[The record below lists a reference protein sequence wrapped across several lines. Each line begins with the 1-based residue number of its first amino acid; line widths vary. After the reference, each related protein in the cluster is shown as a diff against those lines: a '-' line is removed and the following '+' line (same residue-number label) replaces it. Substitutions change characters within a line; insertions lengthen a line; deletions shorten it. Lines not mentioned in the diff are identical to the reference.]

1 MSKRIL
7 IATHVMPLE
16 FEMFERFIQYYI
28 NTFKYLDP
36 NKDKITLYITLNL
49 NPELTDWD
57 NSELKP
63 QWFIDR
69 FTNLLKLLPVHMQV
83 IVDDS
88 FWGTTQQKREVI
100 KMDYDYFIFVDPD
113 IAVHEQLLKIQL
125 MAAERLSGPFVI
137 SPNIPRWWDASW
149 DYIVH
154 PDFKNEEFSQFK
166 DLTLWDKTFKQD
178 VQSVDLKLIKA
189 FKFGCGMHTLYSK
202 EFWDVIG
209 IPEEFGG
216 YGSEDTFAMNAAAL
230 ARKAQIDVRQYVLDG
245 IYITE
250 DRDET
255 RRTPSYVDKI
265 KVADRKKD
273 YQENSKD
280 LMKNLLHNYA
290 LSLGL
295 RVK

>member
-1 MSKRIL
+1 MIKKTL
-7 IATHVMPLE
+7 IVTHVMPLE
-16 FEMFERFIQYYI
+16 IEMFERFISYYT

-36 NKDKITLYITLNL
+36 SRDSITLYVTLNL
-49 NPELTDWD
+49 NPELTDW
-57 NSELKP
+57 NASELKP
-63 QWFIDR
+63 QWFINK
-69 FTNLLKLLPVHMQV
+69 FTKALEGVPSYLQ
-83 IVDDS
+83 IVVDNS
-88 FWGTTQQKREVI
+88 LWGTTQQKREVI

-154 PDFKNEEFSQFK
+154 PDFKQNEFSQFK
-166 DLTLWDKTFKQD
+166 DLSLWDKTFQQKIG
-178 VQSVDLKLIKA
+178 SVDLKLTKS

-202 EFWDVIG
+202 EFWNTIG

-216 YGSEDTFAMNAAAL
+216 YGSEDTFAMMASFI
-230 ARKAQIDVRQYVLDG
+230 ARKAGIDVRQYVLDG

-255 RRTPSYVDKI
+255 RRTPSYKDKI
-265 KVADRKKD
+265 VVADKKEE
-273 YQENSKD
+273 YQGNSND
-280 LMKNLLHNYA
+280 LMDKLLYNFA
-290 LSLGL
+290 KSLGINA
-295 RVK
+295 K

>member
-1 MSKRIL
+1 MIKKTL
-7 IATHVMPLE
+7 IVTHVMPLE
-16 FEMFERFIQYYI
+16 IEMFERFISYYT

-36 NKDKITLYITLNL
+36 SRDSITLYVTLNL
-49 NPELTDWD
+49 NPELTDW
-57 NSELKP
+57 NASELKP
-63 QWFIDR
+63 QWFINK
-69 FTNLLKLLPVHMQV
+69 FTKALEGVPSYLQ
-83 IVDDS
+83 IVVDNS
-88 FWGTTQQKREVI
+88 LWGTTQQKREVI

-154 PDFKNEEFSQFK
+154 PDFKQNEFSQFK
-166 DLTLWDKTFKQD
+166 DLSLWDKTFQQKIG
-178 VQSVDLKLIKA
+178 SVDLKLTKS

-202 EFWDVIG
+202 EFWNTIG

-216 YGSEDTFAMNAAAL
+216 YGSEDTFAMMASFI
-230 ARKAQIDVRQYVLDG
+230 ARKAGIDVRQYVLDG

-255 RRTPSYVDKI
+255 RRTPSYKDKI
-265 KVADRKKD
+265 VVADKKEE
-273 YQENSKD
+273 YQDNSND
-280 LMKNLLHNYA
+280 LMDKLLYNYA
-290 LSLGL
+290 KSLGIGG
-295 RVK
+295 K